1 MDDNKARIITKRASK
16 IRFSISNALGGI
28 GKVEIAI
35 IVIDFFITALFF
47 SFLFKYQLI
56 ASVILIIF
64 IWLISLFLM
73 FPTKNG
79 TKLYSV
85 LWIAFKYIFIKKHNN
100 DVLKI
105 SKIKKIED
113 NIINFENKI
122 AIVYRIEASDISLAN
137 QQERDIP
144 IYKLVSI
151 LKTIDIDYEI
161 CKIQIPYEF
170 NEQIQNIDR
179 ILKNEKMKKKK
190 EQLENWKNW
199 FSNLQYNN
207 QKLKTTYFLIINGNN
222 VTSIN
227 QKVRYVI
234 NEFDNNI
241 KFIKANFEET
251 NLVVQRNII
260 PTNNIVDKPQK
271 LKQFSNY
278 VTIDNKHFSYLTISQ
293 YPLLVPDTWLGFLAN
308 LNNVNVNIKV
318 HHISEQETLKLLDSA
333 INRTEIQ
340 TISKTSEEI
349 KYQSYLEHFTE
360 LMNMVQNGGETLKMV
375 SIIFTCFA
383 DTKKELDNIRTILI
397 SEMTKKG
404 FVPDELKFQQLKTYN
419 FIWSNDIKNT
429 NEWWQE
435 MPVISLASSYPFVA
449 TPLND
454 KQGLLLGTNDIDE
467 PIIFDIKHRDSYRN
481 SSNAFI
487 VGMTGSG
494 KTFNV
499 KKQLNWLY
507 CNNTKIYIIDP
518 EREYHK
524 LANQYGGQ
532 IIPIGKSNNARINPL
547 EIFSDDLLEHIS
559 LLEQWFKILYYS
571 LTDIDLSLLQ
581 QTLLKLYKNFKITD
595 KTEFNK
601 LTANDYPILSD
612 LFNLIEKQE
621 MTKKTKSNLYNILWK
636 LAKGADGHLWNG
648 ISTLS
653 LKSDLI
659 IFDTHELTSNKNRQ
673 NAQLFLMLSFL
684 DKIVKQNKAKNET
697 LPMTEQQWICI
708 AIDEAH
714 LLINENNTL
723 ALNFLFEMTKRIR
736 KYNGILYIMTQNIND
751 FMGNENIKTQAQGII
766 NNCLYQFVHH
776 LAPSDLQDYDNLIS
790 ASGRLNEYQK
800 SSIASSPTGT
810 CLFSIGSN
818 KRMILNVEAS
828 DIEQEVFS

>member
-1 MDDNKARIITKRASK
+1 MDENKARIITKRASK
-16 IRFSISNALGGI
+16 IRFTISNALGGI
-28 GKVEIAI
+28 GKVEIGI
-35 IVIDFFITALFF
+35 IVIDFLLTALIF

-56 ASVILIIF
+56 ASVIVTIF
-64 IWLISLFLM
+64 IWLTSLILM

-85 LWIAFKYIFIKKHNN
+85 LWTAFKYIFIKKHNN

-122 AIVYRIEASDISLAN
+122 TIVYRIEASDISLAN

-144 IYKLVSI
+144 IYKLASI
-151 LKTIDIDYEI
+151 FKTIDIDYEI

-170 NEQIQNIDR
+170 NEQIQNIDI
-179 ILKNEKMKKKK
+179 ILKNEKIKNKK
-190 EQLENWKNW
+190 EQLENLKNW
-199 FSNLQYNN
+199 FLNLQYNN
-207 QKLKTTYFLIINGNN
+207 QKLKITYFLIINGNN

-251 NLVVQRNII
+251 SLLVQRNII

-271 LKQFSNY
+271 IKQFSNY
-278 VTIDNKHFSYLTISQ
+278 VTIDNKYFSYLTISQ

-318 HHISEQETLKLLDSA
+318 HHISEQEALKLLDSA

-340 TISKTSEEI
+340 TTSKTSEEI

-467 PIIFDIKHRDSYRN
+467 PIIFDIKHRDSYSN

-507 CNNTKIYIIDP
+507 CNKTKIYIIDP

-524 LANQYGGQ
+524 LAHDYGGQ
-532 IIPIGKSNNARINPL
+532 IIPIGKSDNARINPL

-601 LTANDYPILSD
+601 LSASDYPTLSD

-621 MTKKTKSNLYNILWK
+621 TTKKTKSNLYNILWK

-659 IFDTHELTSNKNRQ
+659 VFDTHELTSNKNRQ

-684 DKIVKQNKAKNET
+684 DKIIKQNKAKNET
-697 LPMTEQQWICI
+697 LPMTKQQWICI

-800 SSIASSPTGT
+800 STIASSPTGT

-818 KRMILNVEAS
+818 KRILLNVEAS
-828 DIEQEVFS
+828 DIEKEIFS

>member
-1 MDDNKARIITKRASK
+1 M
-16 IRFSISNALGGI
+16 
-28 GKVEIAI
+28 
-35 IVIDFFITALFF
+35 
-47 SFLFKYQLI
+47 
-56 ASVILIIF
+56 
-64 IWLISLFLM
+64 
-73 FPTKNG
+73 
-79 TKLYSV
+79 
-85 LWIAFKYIFIKKHNN
+85 
-100 DVLKI
+100 
-105 SKIKKIED
+105 
-113 NIINFENKI
+113 
-122 AIVYRIEASDISLAN
+122 
-137 QQERDIP
+137 
-144 IYKLVSI
+144 
-151 LKTIDIDYEI
+151 
-161 CKIQIPYEF
+161 
-170 NEQIQNIDR
+170 
-179 ILKNEKMKKKK
+179 
-190 EQLENWKNW
+190 
-199 FSNLQYNN
+199 
-207 QKLKTTYFLIINGNN
+207 
-222 VTSIN
+222 
-227 QKVRYVI
+227 
-234 NEFDNNI
+234 
-241 KFIKANFEET
+241 
-251 NLVVQRNII
+251 
-260 PTNNIVDKPQK
+260 
-271 LKQFSNY
+271 
-278 VTIDNKHFSYLTISQ
+278 
-293 YPLLVPDTWLGFLAN
+293 PDTWLGFLAN
-308 LNNVNVNIKV
+308 LNNVNVNIKI
-318 HHISEQETLKLLDSA
+318 HHISEQEALKLLDSA

-340 TISKTSEEI
+340 TTSKTSEEI

-360 LMNMVQNGGETLKMV
+360 LMNMVQNGGEILKMV

-435 MPVISLASSYPFVA
+435 MPVTSLASSYPFVA

-454 KQGLLLGTNDIDE
+454 KQGLLLGKNDIDE

-507 CNNTKIYIIDP
+507 SNNTKVYIIDP

-532 IIPIGKSNNARINPL
+532 IIPIGKSDNARINPL

-571 LTDIDLSLLQ
+571 LSDIDLSLLQ
-581 QTLLKLYKNFKITD
+581 QTILKLYKNFKITG

-601 LTANDYPILSD
+601 LTASDYPTLSD
-612 LFNLIEKQE
+612 LFNLIENQE
-621 MTKKTKSNLYNILWK
+621 TTKKTKSNLYNILWK

-648 ISTLS
+648 ISILS
-653 LKSDLI
+653 LKNDLI

-684 DKIVKQNKAKNET
+684 NKIVKQNKAKNET

-776 LAPSDLQDYDNLIS
+776 LAASDLQDYDNLIS

-810 CLFSIGSN
+810 CLLSIGSN
-818 KRMILNVEAS
+818 KRILLNVEAS
-828 DIEQEVFS
+828 DIEKETFS

>member
-1 MDDNKARIITKRASK
+1 M
-16 IRFSISNALGGI
+16 
-28 GKVEIAI
+28 
-35 IVIDFFITALFF
+35 
-47 SFLFKYQLI
+47 
-56 ASVILIIF
+56 
-64 IWLISLFLM
+64 
-73 FPTKNG
+73 
-79 TKLYSV
+79 
-85 LWIAFKYIFIKKHNN
+85 
-100 DVLKI
+100 
-105 SKIKKIED
+105 
-113 NIINFENKI
+113 
-122 AIVYRIEASDISLAN
+122 
-137 QQERDIP
+137 
-144 IYKLVSI
+144 
-151 LKTIDIDYEI
+151 
-161 CKIQIPYEF
+161 
-170 NEQIQNIDR
+170 
-179 ILKNEKMKKKK
+179 
-190 EQLENWKNW
+190 
-199 FSNLQYNN
+199 
-207 QKLKTTYFLIINGNN
+207 
-222 VTSIN
+222 
-227 QKVRYVI
+227 
-234 NEFDNNI
+234 
-241 KFIKANFEET
+241 
-251 NLVVQRNII
+251 
-260 PTNNIVDKPQK
+260 
-271 LKQFSNY
+271 
-278 VTIDNKHFSYLTISQ
+278 
-293 YPLLVPDTWLGFLAN
+293 LVPDTWLGFLAN

-318 HHISEQETLKLLDSA
+318 HHISEQESLKLLDSA

-340 TISKTSEEI
+340 TTSKTSEEI

-397 SEMTKKG
+397 GEMTKKG

-435 MPVISLASSYPFVA
+435 MPVTSLASSYPFVA

-524 LANQYGGQ
+524 LANQYSGQ
-532 IIPIGKSNNARINPL
+532 IIPIGKYDNARINPL
-547 EIFSDDLLEHIS
+547 EIFSDNLLEHIS

-595 KTEFNK
+595 KIEFNK
-601 LTANDYPILSD
+601 LTANDYPTLSD

-621 MTKKTKSNLYNILWK
+621 MIIKTKSNLYNILWK

-653 LKSDLI
+653 LKSDSI

-697 LPMTEQQWICI
+697 LPMSKQQWICI

-714 LLINENNTL
+714 LLINENNNL

-776 LAPSDLQDYDNLIS
+776 LAASDLQDYDNLVS

-800 SSIASSPTGT
+800 STIATSPTGT

-818 KRMILNVEAS
+818 KRMILNIEAS
-828 DIEQEVFS
+828 DIEQKTFS

>member
-16 IRFSISNALGGI
+16 ICFSISNALGGI

-35 IVIDFFITALFF
+35 IVIDFFITALIF

-56 ASVILIIF
+56 ASVIITIFMWLTSLI
-64 IWLISLFLM
+64 LM

-79 TKLYSV
+79 TKLYNV
-85 LWIAFKYIFIKKHNN
+85 IWIAFKYIFVKKHNN

-122 AIVYRIEASDISLAN
+122 AIVYRIEARDISLAN

-144 IYKLVSI
+144 IYKLASI
-151 LKTIDIDYEI
+151 FKTIDIDFEI
-161 CKIQIPYEF
+161 CKIQTPYEF
-170 NEQIQNIDR
+170 NHQIQHIDNF
-179 ILKNEKMKKKK
+179 LKQEKTEFKKR
-190 EQLENWKNW
+190 QLKNWKNW
-199 FSNLQYNN
+199 FLNLQYNN
-207 QKLKTTYFLIINGNN
+207 QKLKTVYFLIINGSNIAL
-222 VTSIN
+222 IN
-227 QKVRYVI
+227 QKLRYII

-241 KFIKANFEET
+241 KFIKATFEET
-251 NLVVQRNII
+251 SLLVQRKII
-260 PTNNIVDKPQK
+260 PTNNIVDKPQRIR
-271 LKQFSNY
+271 QFSNY
-278 VTIDNKHFSYLTISQ
+278 VSIDNKFISYLTISQ

-308 LNNVNVNIKV
+308 LSNINVNIKV
-318 HHISEQETLKLLDSA
+318 HHISEQEALKLLDSA
-333 INRTEIQ
+333 INRAEIQ
-340 TISKTSEEI
+340 TTSKTSEEI

-375 SIIFTCFA
+375 SIIFTCFG
-383 DTKKELDNIRTILI
+383 DTKKELDNIRTMLI
-397 SEMTKKG
+397 SEMTKKS
-404 FVPDELKFQQLKTYN
+404 FIPDELKFQQLKTYN
-419 FIWSNDIKNT
+419 FIWNNDTKNT
-429 NEWWQE
+429 TELWQE
-435 MPVISLASSYPFVA
+435 MPVISLASSYPFVVA
-449 TPLND
+449 PLND

-467 PIIFDIKHRDSYRN
+467 PISFDIKHRNSYRN
-481 SSNAFI
+481 SSNVFI

-494 KTFNV
+494 KTFNA

-507 CNNTKIYIIDP
+507 CNNTKLYIIDP
-518 EREYHK
+518 EREYHN
-524 LANQYGGQ
+524 LANYYGGE
-532 IIPIGKSNNARINPL
+532 IIPIGKSDKTRINPL

-581 QTLLKLYKNFKITD
+581 QTLLKLYKDFKITD
-595 KTEFNK
+595 KTELNK
-601 LTANDYPILSD
+601 LTAHDYPTLSH

-621 MTKKTKSNLYNILWK
+621 KEEKTKTNLYNVLWK

-659 IFDTHELTSNKNRQ
+659 VFDTHELTSNKNRQ
-673 NAQLFLMLSFL
+673 NAQLFLMLAFL
-684 DKIVKQNKAKNET
+684 DKIVKQSKAKNQT
-697 LPMTEQQWICI
+697 LPIVEQQWICI

-751 FMGNENIKTQAQGII
+751 FMGNTNIKTQAQGII

-776 LAPSDLQDYDNLIS
+776 LAASDLQDYDNLIS

-800 SSIASSPTGT
+800 STIASSPTGT
-810 CLFSIGSN
+810 CLFSIGTN
-818 KRMILNVEAS
+818 KRMLLNVFAS
-828 DIEQEVFS
+828 DIEQEAFS

>member
-56 ASVILIIF
+56 VSVVLNIF

-85 LWIAFKYIFIKKHNN
+85 LWTGFKYIFIKKHNN

-105 SKIKKIED
+105 SNIKKIED

-144 IYKLVSI
+144 IYKLASI

-170 NEQIQNIDR
+170 NEQIQNIDI
-179 ILKNEKMKKKK
+179 ILKNEKREKNK

-199 FSNLQYNN
+199 FLNLQYNN

-251 NLVVQRNII
+251 SLLVQRNII

-271 LKQFSNY
+271 IKQFSNY
-278 VTIDNKHFSYLTISQ
+278 VTIDNKYFSYLTISQ

-318 HHISEQETLKLLDSA
+318 HHISEQESLKLLDSA

-340 TISKTSEEI
+340 TTSKTSEEI

-397 SEMTKKG
+397 GEMTKKG

-435 MPVISLASSYPFVA
+435 MPVTSLASSYPFVA

-532 IIPIGKSNNARINPL
+532 IIPIGKSDNARINPL

-601 LTANDYPILSD
+601 LSASDYPTLSD

-621 MTKKTKSNLYNILWK
+621 TTKKRKSNLYNILWK

-684 DKIVKQNKAKNET
+684 DKIVKQNKAKNEK
-697 LPMTEQQWICI
+697 LPITEQQWICI

-776 LAPSDLQDYDNLIS
+776 LAASDLQDYDNLIS

-800 SSIASSPTGT
+800 STIASSPTGT
-810 CLFSIGSN
+810 CLFSISSN
-818 KRMILNVEAS
+818 KRILLNVEAS
-828 DIEQEVFS
+828 DIEKETFS